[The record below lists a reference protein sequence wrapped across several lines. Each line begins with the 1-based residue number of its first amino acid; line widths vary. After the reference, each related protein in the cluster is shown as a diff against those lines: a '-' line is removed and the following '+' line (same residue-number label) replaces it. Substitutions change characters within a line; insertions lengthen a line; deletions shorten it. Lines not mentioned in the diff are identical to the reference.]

1 MIPSLL
7 GASTTAVVWLAIGL
21 VTLLAVVAMLV
32 ALVRH
37 GMLVG
42 RAVRRMNDEVTP
54 ITSEI
59 QAATASSQARRNAM
73 RGRTT
78 ERR

>member
-1 MIPSLL
+1 MTLPLL

-21 VTLLAVVAMLV
+21 VTLLAVVGMLV

-37 GMLVG
+37 GLLIG
-42 RAVRRMNDEVTP
+42 RAVRRMSDEVTP

-59 QAATASSQARRNAM
+59 QAMNAASQARRTAL
-73 RGRTT
+73 RGRTS
-78 ERR
+78 RSR